1 MKKIFNWLMLPLMM
15 LLGSCAQEEIV
26 FDHEQPAFETKEGMI
41 LLEVIVPSSTKADDV
56 IYISGAFNG
65 GDEAA
70 AENVMWHLEKSTI
83 IDKKWGIY
91 LDPSTF
97 VDGKT
102 LADGYRFISAR
113 EGEERTAKNEAVNRT
128 ENPAPGTRANI
139 YLSYWNLFFYVA
151 PEIEHD
157 GPVLYVDNKTSWD
170 ALALYAWGDAEA
182 FGGWP
187 GMQPTGEIVIDGTT
201 WTYFDLGEANR
212 GLNLNLIFNNN
223 GAGSQLGDY
232 NVTLDK
238 DEYFLV
244 ITDEGV
250 EVANSIPSHEG
261 TIRVYVDNQASW
273 EAIALYQWGDVN
285 DLGGGWPGVQPAGTA
300 KIAGV
305 EYTYFEYAIADV
317 EGLGQNLIFNNN
329 GGGIQTGD
337 MPVTFSA
344 DVVDHFYLIYG
355 EKDCVVIE
363 DPFNR
368 EPVGGDEGGEG
379 ETPGEGENPGEG
391 GCGCDCEGCK
401 DCTGGSTEEPEV
413 PADPVPVVF
422 YVQNNTPWTPTY
434 LYAWGTELP
443 EIFGGW
449 PGTALENNVTCGGV
463 AYSRVETTATAYDLE
478 YHPIMNNGTGGEG
491 GQYDTPAVTLAQ
503 YNFIVAGETAAEI
516 GTVPALKVY
525 VDDQTGWDAIAMYS
539 WGDINDV
546 VGGWPGAACTT
557 ETVDGKEYKVF
568 EIPAEGF
575 GTTCNLIF
583 NNNGGGT
590 QHGDYTITADRDHF
604 LTVTAEGVTPIE

>member
-1 MKKIFNWLMLPLMM
+1 MKKIFNWLLLPLMM
-15 LLGSCAQEEIV
+15 LLGACAQEEIV

-70 AENVMWHLEKSTI
+70 ADNVMWHLEKSTTV
-83 IDKKWGIY
+83 DKKWGIY
-91 LDPSTF
+91 LDPTTF
-97 VDGKT
+97 ESGKT
-102 LADGYRFISAR
+102 LADGYRFISVR

-128 ENPAPGTRANI
+128 EDFVPGTRANI
-139 YLSYWNLFFYVA
+139 YVSYWNMFFYVA

-157 GPVLYVDNKTSWD
+157 GPVLYVDNKTTWD

-187 GMQPTGEIVIDGTT
+187 GMQPTGEVVIDGTN

-223 GAGSQLGDY
+223 GGGSQLADY

-238 DEYFLV
+238 DEYFLI

-261 TIRVYVDNQASW
+261 TIRVYVDNQAGW

-317 EGLGQNLIFNNN
+317 DGLGQNLIFNNN

-368 EPVGGDEGGEG
+368 EPIGGDEG
-379 ETPGEGENPGEG
+379 GEGENPGEG

-401 DCTGGSTEEPEV
+401 DCTGGSIQEPEV
-413 PADPVPVVF
+413 PAEPVPVVF
-422 YVQNNTPWTPTY
+422 YIQNNTGYDTTY
-434 LYAWGTELP
+434 MYAWGDALP
-443 EIFGGW
+443 DLFGAW
-449 PGTALENNVTCGGV
+449 PGVALENNVTCSGV
-463 AYSRVETTATAYDLE
+463 AYSRVETTATAYDLV
-478 YHPIMNNGTGGEG
+478 YNPIFNNNNGT
-491 GQYDTPAVTLAQ
+491 QYDAPAITIAG

-516 GTVPALKVY
+516 GTAPAVKVY

-546 VGGWPGAACTT
+546 VGGWPGAVCTT
-557 ETVDGKEYKVF
+557 ETVDGKDYKVF
-568 EIPAEGF
+568 EIPANGF
-575 GTTCNLIF
+575 GTSCNLIF
-583 NNNGGGT
+583 NNNGGGS
-590 QHGDYTITADRDHF
+590 QLADYNVKADRDLY

>member
-1 MKKIFNWLMLPLMM
+1 MM
-15 LLGSCAQEEIV
+15 LLGACAQEEIV

-65 GDEAA
+65 GDEVA
-70 AENVMWHLEKSTI
+70 AEDVRWHLEKSTT

-97 VDGKT
+97 VSGKT
-102 LADGYRFISAR
+102 LADGYRFVSVR

-128 ENPAPGTRANI
+128 ENPAPGTRANV

-157 GPVLYVDNKTSWD
+157 GPVVYVDNQTSWD

-182 FGGWP
+182 FGVWP

-201 WTYFDLGEANR
+201 WTYFDLGEGNR

-223 GAGSQLGDY
+223 NNGSQLADY

-238 DEYFLV
+238 DEYFLT

-250 EVANSIPSHEG
+250 QSANSLPAHEG
-261 TIRVYVDNQASW
+261 TIRVYVDNQAGW
-273 EAIALYQWGDVN
+273 EAVALYQWGDVN
-285 DLGGGWPGVQPAGTA
+285 DLGGTWPGQQPVGTV

-317 EGLGQNLIFNNN
+317 EGLAQNLIFNNN
-329 GGGIQTGD
+329 NNGVQTGD
-337 MPVTFSA
+337 IPVAFSA
-344 DVVDHFYLIYG
+344 DVVDHFYLLSG
-355 EKDCVVIE
+355 EKDCTVIE

-368 EPVGGDEGGEG
+368 DSDGGEEGGGEEGGE
-379 ETPGEGENPGEG
+379 EEG
-391 GCGCDCEGCK
+391 GCDCDCEGCK
-401 DCTGGSTEEPEV
+401 DCINKEQEPET
-413 PADPVPVVF
+413 PADPVSVVF
-422 YVQNNTPWTPTY
+422 YVQNNTGYDATY
-434 LYAWGTELP
+434 MYAWGDALP

-449 PGTALENNVTCGGV
+449 PGVALENNVTCGGA
-463 AYSRVETTATAYDLE
+463 AYSRIETTATAYDLE
-478 YHPIMNNGTGGEG
+478 YHPILNNNNGT
-491 GQYDTPAVTLAQ
+491 QYDTPVVKIAQ
-503 YNFIVAGETAAEI
+503 YNFLVAGETAAEI
-516 GTVPALKVY
+516 GTAPAVKVY
-525 VDDQTGWDAIAMYS
+525 VDDKTGWDAITMYS
-539 WGDINDV
+539 WGDINDI

-568 EIPAEGF
+568 EIPANGF
-575 GTTCNLIF
+575 GTSCNLIF
-583 NNNGGGT
+583 NNNGGGI
-590 QHGDYTITADRDHF
+590 QHGDYNVKADRDLY
-604 LTVTAEGVTPIE
+604 LTVTSEGVTPIE

>member
-1 MKKIFNWLMLPLMM
+1 MKKIFNWLLLPLMM
-15 LLGSCAQEEIV
+15 LLGACAQEEIV

-56 IYISGAFNG
+56 IYISGPFNG
-65 GDEAA
+65 GDEVA
-70 AENVMWHLEKSTI
+70 AEDVRWHLEKSTT

-91 LDPSTF
+91 LDPSSF
-97 VDGKT
+97 VNGKT
-102 LADGYRFISAR
+102 LADGYRFVSVR

-128 ENPAPGTRANI
+128 DVFAAGTRTSI
-139 YLSYWNLFFYVA
+139 YVSYWNMFFYVA

-187 GMQPTGEIVIDGTT
+187 GMQPTGEIAIDGTT

-223 GAGSQLGDY
+223 GGGSQLADY

-238 DEYFLV
+238 DEYFLT

-250 EVANSIPSHEG
+250 EAANSLPSHEG
-261 TIRVYVDNQASW
+261 TIRVYVDNQAGW
-273 EAIALYQWGDVN
+273 EAVALYQWGDVN
-285 DLGGGWPGVQPAGTA
+285 DLGGGWPGQQPVGTA

-344 DVVDHFYLIYG
+344 DVVDHFYVISG
-355 EKDCVVIE
+355 EKDCAVIE

-368 EPVGGDEGGEG
+368 EPAGGDEGGEDEGG
-379 ETPGEGENPGEG
+379 EDEG
-391 GCGCDCEGCK
+391 GCDCDCEGCK
-401 DCTGGSTEEPEV
+401 DCTGKEPEPET

-422 YVQNNTPWTPTY
+422 YVQNNTGYEPTY
-434 LYAWGTELP
+434 MYAWGDALP
-443 EIFGGW
+443 ELFGGW
-449 PGTALENNVTCGGV
+449 PGVSLENNVTCGGV
-463 AYSRVETTATAYDLE
+463 AYSRVETTATAYDLV
-478 YHPIMNNGTGGEG
+478 YHPIFNNNAGT
-491 GQYDTPAVTLAQ
+491 QYDAPVVTIAH

-516 GTVPALKVY
+516 VTAPSVKVY
-525 VDDQTGWDAIAMYS
+525 VDDQTGWDAITMYS

-568 EIPAEGF
+568 EIPANGF
-575 GTTCNLIF
+575 GTSCNLIF
-583 NNNGGGT
+583 NNNGGGI
-590 QHGDYTITADRDHF
+590 QHGDYNITADRDFF
-604 LTVTAEGVTPIE
+604 LTVTAEGVSVIE

>member
-1 MKKIFNWLMLPLMM
+1 MKKIFNWLLLPLMM
-15 LLGSCAQEEIV
+15 LLGACAQEEIV
-26 FDHEQPAFETKEGMI
+26 FDHEKPAFETKEGMI
-41 LLEVIVPSSTKADDV
+41 LLEVIVPTSTKADDV

-70 AENVMWHLEKSTI
+70 AGDVTWQLEKSTT

-97 VDGKT
+97 VEGKT
-102 LADGYRFISAR
+102 LADGYRFISVR

-128 ENPAPGTRANI
+128 ENPAPGTRTNI
-139 YLSYWNLFFYVA
+139 YVSFWNMFFYVA

-187 GMQPTGEIVIDGTT
+187 GMQPTGEVVLDGTT

-223 GAGSQLGDY
+223 GGGSQLADY

-250 EVANSIPSHEG
+250 EAANSIPSHEG
-261 TIRVYVDNQASW
+261 TIRVYVDNQAGW
-273 EAIALYQWGDVN
+273 EAVALYQWGDVN

-305 EYTYFEYAIADV
+305 EYTYFEYAVADV
-317 EGLGQNLIFNNN
+317 DGLAQNLIFNNN

-337 MPVTFSA
+337 MAVTFSA
-344 DVVDHFYLIYG
+344 DVPDHFYLIYG
-355 EKDCVVIE
+355 EKDCMVIE

-368 EPVGGDEGGEG
+368 EPIGGGDEGGSG
-379 ETPGEGENPGEG
+379 NEG
-391 GCGCDCEGCK
+391 GGDG
-401 DCTGGSTEEPEV
+401 DVS
-413 PADPVPVVF
+413 
-422 YVQNNTPWTPTY
+422 
-434 LYAWGTELP
+434 
-443 EIFGGW
+443 
-449 PGTALENNVTCGGV
+449 
-463 AYSRVETTATAYDLE
+463 
-478 YHPIMNNGTGGEG
+478 
-491 GQYDTPAVTLAQ
+491 
-503 YNFIVAGETAAEI
+503 AASSFL
-516 GTVPALKVY
+516 VSA
-525 VDDQTGWDAIAMYS
+525 
-539 WGDINDV
+539 
-546 VGGWPGAACTT
+546 GAAGAAVLLGWALYVNAFVKHKNEIKDNVNRCAVYEKINSDQYAGPNAMDMIRMEKSSTWYLGYRLALAGLIIAAAAVGWVAAWIISG
-557 ETVDGKEYKVF
+557 EYEITVVEDCIAAAAGAIIGGFVEILKEKRNGK
-568 EIPAEGF
+568 
-575 GTTCNLIF
+575 
-583 NNNGGGT
+583 
-590 QHGDYTITADRDHF
+590 
-604 LTVTAEGVTPIE
+604 

>member
-70 AENVMWHLEKSTI
+70 AENVMWHLEKSTT

-261 TIRVYVDNQASW
+261 TIRVYVDNQAGW

-413 PADPVPVVF
+413 PAGPVPVVF

-516 GTVPALKVY
+516 GTAPALKVY

-575 GTTCNLIF
+575 GTTCKLIF

>member
-70 AENVMWHLEKSTI
+70 ADNVMWHLEKSTTV
-83 IDKKWGIY
+83 DKKWGIY
-91 LDPSTF
+91 LDPTTF
-97 VDGKT
+97 ESGKT
-102 LADGYRFISAR
+102 LADGYRFISVR

-128 ENPAPGTRANI
+128 EDFVPGTRANI
-139 YLSYWNLFFYVA
+139 YVSYWNMFFYVA

-157 GPVLYVDNKTSWD
+157 GPVLYVDNKTTWD

-187 GMQPTGEIVIDGTT
+187 GMQPTGEVVIDGTN

-223 GAGSQLGDY
+223 GGGSQLADY

-238 DEYFLV
+238 DEYFLI

-261 TIRVYVDNQASW
+261 TIRVYVDNQAGW

-317 EGLGQNLIFNNN
+317 DGLGQNLIFNNN

-368 EPVGGDEGGEG
+368 EPIGGDEG
-379 ETPGEGENPGEG
+379 GEGENPGEG

-401 DCTGGSTEEPEV
+401 DCTGGSTQEPEV
-413 PADPVPVVF
+413 PAEPVPVVF
-422 YVQNNTPWTPTY
+422 YVQNNTGYDATY
-434 LYAWGTELP
+434 MYAWGDALP
-443 EIFGGW
+443 DLFGAW
-449 PGTALENNVTCGGV
+449 PGVTLENNVTCGGL
-463 AYSRVETTATAYDLE
+463 AYSRVETTATAYDLV
-478 YHPIMNNGTGGEG
+478 YNPIFNNNNGT
-491 GQYDTPAVTLAQ
+491 QYDAPAITIAE

-516 GTVPALKVY
+516 GAAPAVKVY

-557 ETVDGKEYKVF
+557 ETVDGKDYKVF
-568 EIPAEGF
+568 EIPANGF
-575 GTTCNLIF
+575 GTSCNLIF
-583 NNNGGGT
+583 NNNGGGS
-590 QHGDYTITADRDHF
+590 QLADYNVKADRDLY
-604 LTVTAEGVTPIE
+604 LTVTAEGITPIE

>member
-1 MKKIFNWLMLPLMM
+1 MM
-15 LLGSCAQEEIV
+15 LLGACAQEEIV
-26 FDHEQPAFETKEGMI
+26 FDHEQPAFETKESMI

-65 GDEAA
+65 GDEVA
-70 AENVMWHLEKSTI
+70 AEDVRWHLEKSTT

-97 VDGKT
+97 VSGKT
-102 LADGYRFISAR
+102 LADGYRFVSVR

-128 ENPAPGTRANI
+128 ENPAPGTRANV

-157 GPVLYVDNKTSWD
+157 GPVVYVDNQTSWD

-201 WTYFDLGEANR
+201 WTYFDLGEGNR

-223 GAGSQLGDY
+223 NNGSQLADY

-238 DEYFLV
+238 DEYFLT

-250 EVANSIPSHEG
+250 QSANSLPAHEG
-261 TIRVYVDNQASW
+261 TIRVYVDNQAGW
-273 EAIALYQWGDVN
+273 EAVALYQWGDVN
-285 DLGGGWPGVQPAGTA
+285 DLGGTWPGQQPVGTV

-317 EGLGQNLIFNNN
+317 EGLAQNLIFNNN
-329 GGGIQTGD
+329 NNGVQTGD
-337 MPVTFSA
+337 MPVAFSA
-344 DVVDHFYLIYG
+344 DVVDHFYLLSG
-355 EKDCVVIE
+355 EKDCTVIE

-368 EPVGGDEGGEG
+368 DSDGGEEGGGEEGGE
-379 ETPGEGENPGEG
+379 EEG
-391 GCGCDCEGCK
+391 GCDCDCEGCK
-401 DCTGGSTEEPEV
+401 DCINKEQEPET
-413 PADPVPVVF
+413 PASVPVVF
-422 YVQNNTPWTPTY
+422 YVKNNTGY
-434 LYAWGTELP
+434 EAAYMYAWGTDLP
-443 EIFGGW
+443 EIFGKW
-449 PGTALENNVTCGGV
+449 PGVALEDNVTCGGA
-463 AYSRVETTATAYDLE
+463 AYSRIETTATAYDLE
-478 YHPIMNNGTGGEG
+478 YHPILNNNNGT
-491 GQYDTPAVTLAQ
+491 QYDTPVVKIAQ
-503 YNFIVAGETAAEI
+503 YNFLVAGETAAEI
-516 GTVPALKVY
+516 GTAPAVKVY
-525 VDDQTGWDAIAMYS
+525 VDDKTGWDAITMYS
-539 WGDINDV
+539 WGDINDI

-568 EIPAEGF
+568 EIPANGF
-575 GTTCNLIF
+575 GTSCNLIF
-583 NNNGGGT
+583 NNNGGGI
-590 QHGDYTITADRDHF
+590 QHGDYNVKADRDLY
-604 LTVTAEGVTPIE
+604 LTVTSEGVTPIE

>member
-1 MKKIFNWLMLPLMM
+1 MKKIFNWLLLPLMM
-15 LLGSCAQEEIV
+15 LLGACTQEEIV
-26 FDHEQPAFETKEGMI
+26 FDHEQPAFETKDGMI

-65 GDEAA
+65 GDEVAA
-70 AENVMWHLEKSTI
+70 KDVRWHLEKSTT

-91 LDPSTF
+91 LDPSAF
-97 VDGKT
+97 ESGKT
-102 LADGYRFISAR
+102 LADGYRFVSVR

-128 ENPAPGTRANI
+128 EDFAPGTRANI
-139 YLSYWNLFFYVA
+139 YVSYWNMFFYVA
-151 PEIEHD
+151 PELEHD
-157 GPVLYVDNKTSWD
+157 GPVVYVNNQTSWD

-187 GMQPTGEIVIDGTT
+187 GMQPTGEIAIDGTN

-223 GAGSQLGDY
+223 GNGSQLADY

-238 DEYFLV
+238 DEYFLT

-261 TIRVYVDNQASW
+261 TIRVYVDNQAGW
-273 EAIALYQWGDVN
+273 EAVALYQWGDVN

-317 EGLGQNLIFNNN
+317 EGLAQNLIFNNN
-329 GGGIQTGD
+329 GAGIQTGD
-337 MPVTFSA
+337 MAVTFSA

-368 EPVGGDEGGEG
+368 EPVGGDEGGNEGGNEGG
-379 ETPGEGENPGEG
+379 ETG
-391 GCGCDCEGCK
+391 GCDCDCEGCQ
-401 DCTGGSTEEPEV
+401 DCTGKENGEEPEV
-413 PADPVPVVF
+413 PAEPVPVVF
-422 YVQNNTPWTPTY
+422 YIQNNTGWEATSI
-434 LYAWGTELP
+434 YAWGDALP
-443 EIFGGW
+443 ELFGGW
-449 PGTALENNVTCGGV
+449 PGAAVENNLTCGGV
-463 AYSRVETTATAYDLE
+463 AYSRIETTATAYGLE
-478 YHPIMNNGTGGEG
+478 YHPIFNNNGAGT
-491 GQYDTPAVTLAQ
+491 QYDAPVVALAE
-503 YNFIVAGETAAEI
+503 YNFLVAGAEAAEI
-516 GTVPALKVY
+516 GAAPAVKVY
-525 VDDQTGWDAIAMYS
+525 VDDQTGWEGIAMYS

-546 VGGWPGAACTT
+546 VGGWPGAACTV
-557 ETVDGKEYKVF
+557 EAVDGKEYKVF

-575 GTTCNLIF
+575 ATSCNLIF
-583 NNNGGGT
+583 NNNGAGL
-590 QHGDYTITADRDHF
+590 QLADYNVKADRDIF

>member
-70 AENVMWHLEKSTI
+70 ADNVMWHLEKSTTV
-83 IDKKWGIY
+83 DKKWGIY
-91 LDPSTF
+91 LDPTTF
-97 VDGKT
+97 ESGKT
-102 LADGYRFISAR
+102 LADGYRFISVR

-128 ENPAPGTRANI
+128 EDFVPGTRANI
-139 YLSYWNLFFYVA
+139 YVSYWNMFFYVA

-157 GPVLYVDNKTSWD
+157 GPVLYVDNKTTWD

-187 GMQPTGEIVIDGTT
+187 GMQPTGEVVIDGTN
-201 WTYFDLGEANR
+201 WTYFDLGEVNR

-223 GAGSQLGDY
+223 GGGSQLADY

-238 DEYFLV
+238 DEYFLI

-261 TIRVYVDNQASW
+261 TIRVYVDNQAGW

-317 EGLGQNLIFNNN
+317 DGLGQNLIFNNN

-368 EPVGGDEGGEG
+368 EPIGGDEG
-379 ETPGEGENPGEG
+379 GEGENPGEG

-401 DCTGGSTEEPEV
+401 DCTGGSTQEPEV
-413 PADPVPVVF
+413 PAEPVPVVF
-422 YVQNNTPWTPTY
+422 YIQNNTGYDTTY
-434 LYAWGTELP
+434 MYAWGNAIPDL
-443 EIFGGW
+443 FGAW
-449 PGTALENNVTCGGV
+449 PGVALENNVTCGGV
-463 AYSRVETTATAYDLE
+463 AYSRVETTATAYDLV
-478 YHPIMNNGTGGEG
+478 YNPIFNNNNGT
-491 GQYDTPAVTLAQ
+491 QYDTPAITIAE

-516 GTVPALKVY
+516 GTAPAVKVY

-546 VGGWPGAACTT
+546 VGGWPGAVCTT
-557 ETVDGKEYKVF
+557 ETVDGKDYKVF
-568 EIPAEGF
+568 EIPANGF
-575 GTTCNLIF
+575 GTSCNLIF
-583 NNNGGGT
+583 NNNGGGS
-590 QHGDYTITADRDHF
+590 QLADYNVKADHDLY
-604 LTVTAEGVTPIE
+604 LTVTAEGITPIE

>member
-1 MKKIFNWLMLPLMM
+1 MLPLMM

-70 AENVMWHLEKSTI
+70 AENVMWHLEKSTT

>member
-1 MKKIFNWLMLPLMM
+1 MKKIFNWLLLPLMM
-15 LLGSCAQEEIV
+15 LLGACTQEEIV
-26 FDHEQPAFETKEGMI
+26 FDHEQPAFETKDGMI

-65 GDEAA
+65 GDEVAA
-70 AENVMWHLEKSTI
+70 KDVRWHLEKSTT

-91 LDPSTF
+91 LDPSAF
-97 VDGKT
+97 ESGKT
-102 LADGYRFISAR
+102 LADGYRFVSVR

-128 ENPAPGTRANI
+128 EDFAPGTRANI
-139 YLSYWNLFFYVA
+139 YVSYWNMFFYVA
-151 PEIEHD
+151 PELEHD
-157 GPVLYVDNKTSWD
+157 GPVVYVNNQTSWD

-187 GMQPTGEIVIDGTT
+187 GMQPTGEIAIDGTN

-223 GAGSQLGDY
+223 GNGSQLADY

-238 DEYFLV
+238 DEYFLT

-261 TIRVYVDNQASW
+261 TIRVYVDNQAGW
-273 EAIALYQWGDVN
+273 EAVALYQWGDVN

-317 EGLGQNLIFNNN
+317 EGLAQNLIFNNN
-329 GGGIQTGD
+329 GAGIQTGD
-337 MPVTFSA
+337 MAVTFSA

-368 EPVGGDEGGEG
+368 EPVGGDEGGNEGGEG
-379 ETPGEGENPGEG
+379 ETPEQG
-391 GCGCDCEGCK
+391 GCDCDCEGCQ
-401 DCTGGSTEEPEV
+401 DCTGKENGEEPEV
-413 PADPVPVVF
+413 PAEPVPVVF
-422 YVQNNTPWTPTY
+422 YIQNNTGWEATSI
-434 LYAWGTELP
+434 YAWGDALP
-443 EIFGGW
+443 ELFGGW
-449 PGTALENNVTCGGV
+449 PGAAVENNLTCGGV
-463 AYSRVETTATAYDLE
+463 AYSRIETTATAYGLE
-478 YHPIMNNGTGGEG
+478 YHPIFNNNGAGT
-491 GQYDTPAVTLAQ
+491 QYDAPVVALAE
-503 YNFIVAGETAAEI
+503 YNFLVAGAEAAEI
-516 GTVPALKVY
+516 GAAPAVKVY
-525 VDDQTGWDAIAMYS
+525 VDDQTGWEGIAMYS

-546 VGGWPGAACTT
+546 VGGWPGAACTV

-575 GTTCNLIF
+575 ATSCNLIF
-583 NNNGGGT
+583 NNNGAGLQLT
-590 QHGDYTITADRDHF
+590 DYNVKADRDIF

>member
-1 MKKIFNWLMLPLMM
+1 MKKIFNWLLLPLMM
-15 LLGSCAQEEIV
+15 LLGACTQEEIV
-26 FDHEQPAFETKEGMI
+26 FDHEQPAFETKDGMI

-65 GDEAA
+65 GDEVAA
-70 AENVMWHLEKSTI
+70 KDVRWHLEKSTT

-91 LDPSTF
+91 LDPSAF
-97 VDGKT
+97 ESGKT
-102 LADGYRFISAR
+102 LADGYRFVSVR

-128 ENPAPGTRANI
+128 EDFAPGTRANI
-139 YLSYWNLFFYVA
+139 YVSYWNMFFYVA
-151 PEIEHD
+151 PELEHD
-157 GPVLYVDNKTSWD
+157 GPVVYVNNQTSWD

-187 GMQPTGEIVIDGTT
+187 GMQPTGEIAIDGTN

-223 GAGSQLGDY
+223 GNGSQLADY

-238 DEYFLV
+238 DEYFLT

-261 TIRVYVDNQASW
+261 TIRVYVDNQAGW
-273 EAIALYQWGDVN
+273 EAVALYQWGDVN

-317 EGLGQNLIFNNN
+317 EGLAQNLIFNNN
-329 GGGIQTGD
+329 GAGIQTGD
-337 MPVTFSA
+337 MAVTFSA

-368 EPVGGDEGGEG
+368 EPVGGDEGGNEGGNEGG
-379 ETPGEGENPGEG
+379 ETG
-391 GCGCDCEGCK
+391 GCDCDCEGCQ
-401 DCTGGSTEEPEV
+401 DCTGKENGEEPEV
-413 PADPVPVVF
+413 PAEPVPVVF
-422 YVQNNTPWTPTY
+422 YIQNNTGWEATSI
-434 LYAWGTELP
+434 YAWGDALP
-443 EIFGGW
+443 ELFGGW
-449 PGTALENNVTCGGV
+449 PGAAVENNLTCGGV
-463 AYSRVETTATAYDLE
+463 AYSRIETTATAYGLE
-478 YHPIMNNGTGGEG
+478 YHPIFNNNGAGT
-491 GQYDTPAVTLAQ
+491 QYDAPVVALAE
-503 YNFIVAGETAAEI
+503 YNFLVAGAEAAEI
-516 GTVPALKVY
+516 GAAPAVKVY
-525 VDDQTGWDAIAMYS
+525 VDDQTGWEGIAMYS

-546 VGGWPGAACTT
+546 VGGWPGAACTV

-568 EIPAEGF
+568 EIPAEGVA
-575 GTTCNLIF
+575 TSCNLIF
-583 NNNGGGT
+583 NNNGAGL
-590 QHGDYTITADRDHF
+590 QLADYNVKADRDIF